1 MKKIKGIVV
10 GLFSHLNKRA
20 AGVQGTLFLI
30 FAITSLVVGSSNR
43 FWMFIIAS
51 IVFTALQSIIDE
63 LRILNNKN
71 K

>member
-10 GLFSHLNKRA
+10 SLISHLTKRA
-20 AGVQGTLFLI
+20 AGVQGNLFLI
-30 FAITSLVVGSSNR
+30 FAIISLVFGNSNR

-51 IVFTALQSIIDE
+51 ILFTALQSIIDE
-63 LRILNNKN
+63 LRNLNKN

>member
-20 AGVQGTLFLI
+20 AGVHGTLFLI
-30 FAITSLVVGSSNR
+30 FSITSLVVGNSNR

-51 IVFTALQSIIDE
+51 ILFTALQSIIDE

>member
-1 MKKIKGIVV
+1 MKNFLKKIMAIVKGRQTGIQ
-10 GLFSHLNKRA
+10 S
-20 AGVQGTLFLI
+20 TLFLI

-51 IVFTALQSIIDE
+51 IVFTALQALIDE

>member
-1 MKKIKGIVV
+1 MKNFLKKIMAIVTRRQTGIQ
-10 GLFSHLNKRA
+10 SN
-20 AGVQGTLFLI
+20 LFLI